1 MRRFVTQVTSRS
13 PGDAMV
19 ASPPVGARPCT
30 PKTRPKR
37 GETTVPAA
45 PRSRPPDRVR
55 QPAQTPRL
63 GGLLLCENLPHGPAT
78 GREVVPSAFV
88 AMGVM
93 APNRPSPSLL
103 SGLREHLWA
112 NLFTAATPV
121 KLAADAALI
130 VAGDAGDGCYRI
142 EDGLLKVAMM
152 SRAGSERILAFL
164 GPGAIVGELSIIDG
178 LPRSASVVAVRNAVL
193 SFLSRAAFEDFA
205 KKHPEV
211 YKSLV
216 TLLATRLR
224 ETDAVIAAG
233 SFLPL
238 RGRVAC
244 TLLELAQD
252 FGQDVGSGRIVIRQ
266 KIGQSDLAAMAGIAR
281 DNVSRILND
290 WKRRKLVSR
299 LSGYYCLENKAQLE
313 HEAEL

>member
-1 MRRFVTQVTSRS
+1 
-13 PGDAMV
+13 
-19 ASPPVGARPCT
+19 
-30 PKTRPKR
+30 
-37 GETTVPAA
+37 
-45 PRSRPPDRVR
+45 
-55 QPAQTPRL
+55 
-63 GGLLLCENLPHGPAT
+63 
-78 GREVVPSAFV
+78 
-88 AMGVM
+88 M
-93 APNRPSPSLL
+93 APPPTRSNPSLL
-103 SGLREHLWA
+103 SGLPEHLSA
-112 NLFTAATPV
+112 SLFASTTRVALTADEV
-121 KLAADAALI
+121 LFL
-130 VAGDAGDGCYRI
+130 AGDAGDGCYRV
-142 EDGLLKVAMM
+142 EEGLLKVTMV

-178 LPRSASVVAVRNAVL
+178 LPRSASVVAVRNASL

-205 KKHPEV
+205 KKHPEI

-216 TLLATRLR
+216 TMIATRLR

-281 DNVSRILND
+281 ENVSRILND

-299 LSGYYCLENKAQLE
+299 LSGYYCLENKAQLQN
-313 HEAEL
+313 EAEL

>member
-1 MRRFVTQVTSRS
+1 V
-13 PGDAMV
+13 
-19 ASPPVGARPCT
+19 
-30 PKTRPKR
+30 
-37 GETTVPAA
+37 
-45 PRSRPPDRVR
+45 
-55 QPAQTPRL
+55 
-63 GGLLLCENLPHGPAT
+63 
-78 GREVVPSAFV
+78 
-88 AMGVM
+88 
-93 APNRPSPSLL
+93 
-103 SGLREHLWA
+103 
-112 NLFTAATPV
+112 NLFNAATPV
-121 KLAADAALI
+121 KLAADETLFM
-130 VAGDAGDGCYRI
+130 AGDVGDGCYRV
-142 EDGLLKVAMM
+142 EAGLLKVTML
-152 SRAGSERILAFL
+152 SRSGNERILAFL
-164 GPGAIVGELSIIDG
+164 GPTAIVGELSIIDG
-178 LPRSASVVAVRNAVL
+178 LPRSASVVAVRDAQL
-193 SFLSRAAFEDFA
+193 SFISRAAFEDFA
-205 KKHPEV
+205 GKHPEV

-216 TLLATRLR
+216 TLIAARLR

-281 DNVSRILND
+281 ENVSRILND

>member
-1 MRRFVTQVTSRS
+1 
-13 PGDAMV
+13 
-19 ASPPVGARPCT
+19 
-30 PKTRPKR
+30 
-37 GETTVPAA
+37 
-45 PRSRPPDRVR
+45 
-55 QPAQTPRL
+55 
-63 GGLLLCENLPHGPAT
+63 
-78 GREVVPSAFV
+78 
-88 AMGVM
+88 M
-93 APNRPSPSLL
+93 APPRTNTSLL
-103 SGLREHLWA
+103 SALPAHLSER
-112 NLFTAATPV
+112 LFDNAPTMQL
-121 KLAADAALI
+121 KADEILFL
-130 VAGDAGDGCYRI
+130 AGDAGDGCYRV
-142 EDGLLKVAMM
+142 EDGLLKVTMV

-164 GPGAIVGELSIIDG
+164 GHGAIVGEMSIIDG
-178 LPRSASVVAVRNAVL
+178 LPRSASVVAVRAAVL

-205 KKHPEV
+205 NKHPEI

-216 TLLATRLR
+216 TLIAARLR
-224 ETDAVIAAG
+224 ETDAALAAG

-252 FGQDVGSGRIVIRQ
+252 FGQDVGAGRIVIRQ

-281 DNVSRILND
+281 ENVSRILND